1 MRFDIKNTKRM
12 INSVPFN
19 SVNREQSS
27 CIIIFIIHLSQQ
39 QPHFETYAAEKE
51 IFETFF
57 FCFSFWTT
65 MRGFTTKYG
74 TTRKRLFG
82 NSPITQKPHPGN
94 FSDKA
99 KKGLHTSKI
108 RTLISLINLDIFL
121 QMNLGKEYLTSGF
134 IAYVLRSFSNEE
146 KC

>member
-1 MRFDIKNTKRM
+1 MQLKKKFQNL
-12 INSVPFN
+12 VF
-19 SVNREQSS
+19 
-27 CIIIFIIHLSQQ
+27 L
-39 QPHFETYAAEKE
+39 
-51 IFETFF
+51 
-57 FCFSFWTT
+57 FSFWTT